1 MDERSRQLQRTYR
14 GGDTAVAGQ
23 LLRMMVSANQIRNC
37 EVDFLAML
45 GFYPAIESRRL
56 RVQGTLEEDD
66 YLEIP
71 LRDNDF
77 MWRQLGKYISL
88 HIVIAAHIY
97 PFKRIFNHHP
107 DWCDIIR
114 QDHPEWD
121 ESTCDL
127 FKDLI
132 EQQLFG
138 LQNCKIGSLSPIK
151 PFNQLNSLFIKK
163 RGKFHISLAVIAE
176 NQDQQNS
183 RPYWLLWHLLST
195 AERLKEI
202 REITKGKRNYVEKI
216 SNWFKDIEDYWM
228 QEAVNFEYYLPGCE
242 RISINQAREEL
253 YNYLLP
259 RAIELIL
266 L

>member
-1 MDERSRQLQRTYR
+1 MDERFRQLQRRYR
-14 GGDTAVAGQ
+14 AGDTDVAGQ
-23 LLRMMVSANQIRNC
+23 LLRMMVTANQIRDY

-45 GFYPAIESRRL
+45 EFHPAMESRRL
-56 RVQGTLEEDD
+56 RVRGTLEEDD
-66 YLEIP
+66 YLDIP
-71 LRDNDF
+71 MRDNDF
-77 MWRQLGKYISL
+77 MWRRLSKYLSL
-88 HIVIAAHIY
+88 QIVIAAHIY
-97 PFKRIFNHHP
+97 PFRRIFNHHL
-107 DWCDIIR
+107 DWCDIIK
-114 QDHPEWD
+114 QDHSKWD
-121 ESTCDL
+121 ASTCDL

-132 EQQLFG
+132 EQQLLE
-138 LQNCKIGSLSPIK
+138 LQNWKMGSRTSIK

-163 RGKFHISLAVIAE
+163 RGKFHISLATIAE

-183 RPYWLLWHLLST
+183 RPYWLIWHLLST

-216 SNWFKDIEDYWM
+216 SNWLKEIEKYWM

-242 RISINQAREEL
+242 RISIDQARDEL

-259 RAIELIL
+259 KAIELIL